1 MHSRGEEKTRGQ
13 QQQQQTE
20 TRMRDGEMEEKREG
34 VSERGCG
41 CVCGWQRENHSTTY
55 QNQPSGENKRD
66 IKSNTVKPLN
76 TPNMSRTQQGKER
89 RDKEGRGRRERE
101 ERGEGDTILPT

>member
-1 MHSRGEEKTRGQ
+1 MCVGGREKT
-13 QQQQQTE
+13 TAP
-20 TRMRDGEMEEKREG
+20 
-34 VSERGCG
+34 
-41 CVCGWQRENHSTTY
+41 HSKK
-55 QNQPSGENKRD
+55 QPSGENKRD

-101 ERGEGDTILPT
+101 EREERREGVCAVNPSTGS